1 MYIILQLC
9 LHFHVLFLAEIV
21 SGIVSNVASA
31 LVKWLWS
38 LKSTTNIGTYH
49 LLISHL
55 ALSLFF
61 LWLFIPIGWTLLFA
75 ILWLMGLMGFNFWK
89 ISSCSMMNF
98 EPGYTMETM
107 FDGSKL
113 RVEPYFLE
121 ISPSR
126 ELLVLDFEN
135 SNIYKISSPLTRCK
149 LLLI

>member
-1 MYIILQLC
+1 
-9 LHFHVLFLAEIV
+9 
-21 SGIVSNVASA
+21 
-31 LVKWLWS
+31 
-38 LKSTTNIGTYH
+38 
-49 LLISHL
+49 
-55 ALSLFF
+55 
-61 LWLFIPIGWTLLFA
+61 
-75 ILWLMGLMGFNFWK
+75 
-89 ISSCSMMNF
+89 MMNF